1 MGHGYR
7 GLAMSR
13 SSEFVEFVIEQMS
26 FVGGLRVRA
35 MFGGYG
41 VYQNDCIFA
50 IIAEDT
56 LYFKADAITRS
67 EFEAKHLSPF
77 TYVARGKTA
86 TMQYFEAPP
95 EVFEEA
101 EAMRSWVQK
110 ACEAALRAKKAKAPA
125 KALQRTLKKPRATK
139 L

>member
-1 MGHGYR
+1 
-7 GLAMSR
+7 MSR
-13 SSEFVEFVIEQMS
+13 SSEFVEFVTEQMS

-41 VYQNDCIFA
+41 VYRDDRIFA
-50 IIAEDT
+50 IIVDDR
-56 LYFKADAITRS
+56 LYFKADSITRA
-67 EFEAKHLSPF
+67 EFEEKGLSPF
-77 TYVARGKTA
+77 TYVARGKPV

-95 EVFEEA
+95 EVFEEP

-110 ACEAALRAKKAKAPA
+110 ALRVAIRAKEPKTPNQ
-125 KALQRTLKKPRATK
+125 ALQRMRKKPRAAE